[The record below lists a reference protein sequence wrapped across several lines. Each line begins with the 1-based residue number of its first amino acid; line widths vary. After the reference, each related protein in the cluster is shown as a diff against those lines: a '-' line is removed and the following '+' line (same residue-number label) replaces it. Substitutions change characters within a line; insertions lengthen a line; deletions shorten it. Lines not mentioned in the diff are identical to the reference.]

1 MASRYKT
8 MSASEKHARVVAPR
22 VAKGK
27 RVSVAKS
34 ALGGVSAKATAAR
47 GDTRRAVST
56 RTK

>member
-1 MASRYKT
+1 
-8 MSASEKHARVVAPR
+8 
-22 VAKGK
+22 
-27 RVSVAKS
+27 VSVAKS